1 MNTSDKT
8 LRSTQR
14 RLPPWA
20 TTGLA
25 TLAIGVLSAF
35 ALASDASAQ
44 GYRYGIQSN
53 GFDRGGSAII
63 AQQGVYS
70 ANRPSVSTSNANR
83 GSVTNY
89 YYNTPRRYSFRRG
102 YGGYGYGGY
111 GYGYRSY
118 GYGFVPGTVSG
129 TGLQIGPAGGVQF
142 GTGTYYTVPRYY
154 GVPYYGVR

>member
-14 RLPPWA
+14 RLPAWA
-20 TTGLA
+20 SAGLA
-25 TLAIGVLSAF
+25 TLAIGMLGAF

-44 GYRYGIQSN
+44 GYRYGIESN
-53 GFDRGGSAII
+53 GFNRGGSAVIG
-63 AQQGVYS
+63 QQGVYS

-89 YYNTPRRYSFRRG
+89 YYNTPRRYGVRRG

-118 GYGFVPGTVSG
+118 GYGFVPGSVSG
-129 TGLQIGPAGGVQF
+129 TGLQIGPGGGVQF
-142 GTGTYYTVPRYY
+142 GTGTYYAVPPYY
-154 GVPYYGVR
+154 GVPYYGIR